1 MFDGRCV
8 PESQRCFA
16 LGINWFVLRLLGSVP
31 GPIIVGSIIDQSC
44 ILWNEQCGKRTF
56 CWKYDN
62 FMLSVLLTV
71 TLVSLKILTAAFFFL
86 AWYFF
91 NKREVKAL
99 KEKGKNQ
106 LASSKETTDNY
117 QIQFTNDS
125 SRDGSSTEKTQF

>member
-1 MFDGRCV
+1 
-8 PESQRCFA
+8 
-16 LGINWFVLRLLGSVP
+16 
-31 GPIIVGSIIDQSC
+31 
-44 ILWNEQCGKRTF
+44 
-56 CWKYDN
+56 
-62 FMLSVLLTV
+62 MLSVLLTV
-71 TLVSLKILTAAFFFL
+71 TLVSLKILTAVFFFL